1 MFPWNVPE
9 DTWADIWEN
18 VLSKGPFVT
27 KNLNSEGVKQAPYW
41 DRPRGGTAERCCAAP
56 YRTPRVTEVS
66 RSVNILYDVRFRS
79 NRASKFPNFHIF
91 PIFAYKMHKN
101 TFYVHGLQPA
111 VTLQNVVLE
120 GPKGCLLPVR
130 EIPVYAQ
137 CYCTALSI
145 CTKDDSNVSFPA
157 TMCLLGVW
165 TKCFPKLWESKPQK
179 LKCWSHE

>member
-1 MFPWNVPE
+1 MFCLRGH
-9 DTWADIWEN
+9 
-18 VLSKGPFVT
+18 LSPKTSTVKGSNRHLT
-27 KNLNSEGVKQAPYW
+27 ETGVQ
-41 DRPRGGTAERCCAAP
+41 PRGGTAERCCAAP
-56 YRTPRVTEVS
+56 YRTPRVAEVS
-66 RSVNILYDVRFRS
+66 RSVNILYDVRYRS

>member
-9 DTWADIWEN
+9 DIWEN

-101 TFYVHGLQPA
+101 TFFCAWPTTSSYIAKCSTGRS
-111 VTLQNVVLE
+111 
-120 GPKGCLLPVR
+120 KGVPFASAANTC
-130 EIPVYAQ
+130 IYAQ
-137 CYCTALSI
+137 CYCTALPI

-157 TMCLLGVW
+157 TMCLLGVR